1 VPDAYIT
8 VIGLRS
14 PLNVYEAR
22 IRSREAGRDPD
33 WYINTPSAS
42 PAQELE
48 RVPVVEDHVI
58 ETADRSACQIA
69 DEGASPRGRARS
81 DLIAATGAHEPK
93 ARADPAVH
101 VLQGVLS
108 AVTLQPR
115 LFVRWLAGLTE
126 QREVNAAT
134 LRGETPKPGARR
146 RRGR

>member
-108 AVTLQPR
+108 ADDASAK
-115 LFVRWLAGLTE
+115 FVCPMAGGTHRTTGG
-126 QREVNAAT
+126 QRGDA
-134 LRGETPKPGARR
+134 PW
-146 RRGR
+146 